1 MISPAGPRASLVG
14 ALSFFVHVAPVLL
27 DFPIPCGKTLSAIL
41 LLSIVF
47 RFSRFLD
54 CLKIRNDQHAAFDH
68 NTVNY
73 TVLYSIQ
80 LFNLALHYVSSMLHS
95 VGHRQFSVPEKTS
108 STDK

>member
-27 DFPIPCGKTLSAIL
+27 DFPILCGKTLPAIL
-41 LLSIVF
+41 SLSIVL

-54 CLKIRNDQHAAFDH
+54 CLKIRNDQHTSFDH

-80 LFNLALHYVSSMLHS
+80 
-95 VGHRQFSVPEKTS
+95 
-108 STDK
+108 

>member
-1 MISPAGPRASLVG
+1 MVISPAGPRASLVG
-14 ALSFFVHVAPVLL
+14 VLSSFMHVAPVLL
-27 DFPIPCGKTLSAIL
+27 DFPIPCGKTFSAIL

-54 CLKIRNDQHAAFDH
+54 CLKIRNDQHTSFDH

-80 LFNLALHYVSSMLHS
+80 
-95 VGHRQFSVPEKTS
+95 
-108 STDK
+108 

>member
-1 MISPAGPRASLVG
+1 MISPAVPRASLVG

-27 DFPIPCGKTLSAIL
+27 DFPILCGKTLPAIS
-41 LLSIVF
+41 LSIVL

-54 CLKIRNDQHAAFDH
+54 CLKIRNDQHASFDH

-108 STDK
+108 STDE